1 MSRLIADLNN
11 PTVPASSFDP
21 LAPPTNLDQ
30 DLSLFTENDFIDWN
44 AGSEFDPN
52 SALDL
57 NFDLDHKNIGGAST
71 IDTRAANSGA
81 SEANMNFGNFEFA
94 DPLGFSVDTSMQAF
108 SHTQNSAFPSSHNFN
123 SPVNSSV
130 SPITPGFDH
139 LNGKKRKLDLVDL
152 EDTHS
157 EQHLDEPARVAAE
170 EDKRRR
176 NTAASA
182 RFRVKKKQREQAL
195 EKTAKEMT
203 DRVNVLETRIQQLET
218 ENTWLKGLI
227 TEKSGEKSSSSEVS
241 DLLRKHIE
249 QNTAERSR
257 NGHTDGVGTK
267 SEETKA

>member
-1 MSRLIADLNN
+1 MILDEHHRL
-11 PTVPASSFDP
+11 SSLVSFHNSDPFFLHFSSHRIMANFDP
-21 LAPPTNLDQ
+21 FA
-30 DLSLFTENDFIDWN
+30 
-44 AGSEFDPN
+44 
-52 SALDL
+52 
-57 NFDLDHKNIGGAST
+57 
-71 IDTRAANSGA
+71 
-81 SEANMNFGNFEFA
+81 GNFEFA

-108 SHTQNSAFPSSHNFN
+108 SHTPNSAFPTSHNFN

-139 LNGKKRKLDLVDL
+139 SNGKKRKLDL
-152 EDTHS
+152 EDPHS
-157 EQHLDEPARVAAE
+157 EQHLDENARVAAE

-203 DRVNVLETRIQQLET
+203 DRVSVLETRIQQLET

-249 QNTAERSR
+249 HNTAERSR

-267 SEETKA
+267 SEEIKA